1 MSDDFGDEATG
12 PDDDG
17 AVAPAEDAFAL
28 QRQRAVDMGGFLL
41 ELDHHVL
48 TWLPG
53 RGERLVVSFDNLA
66 AVRETEDRIIWG
78 QKFLMAQGH
87 DILGLQIKRRDW
99 YRDPQVISALEDLRD
114 DGFFRRFPAVSMYGS
129 SMGGFGAL
137 AFAPLA
143 PGCTVMAF
151 APQRSLDPG
160 LCPFETRYRHAR
172 QSTDWTLPYG
182 DAAEGLRAA
191 SRAYIGFD
199 PTLPED
205 RLHAQ
210 ALDAPNVTF
219 LPMRHMGHK
228 LPPGLLKMGLL
239 KEVSQQAFEARLDPV
254 GFARLMR
261 ARRDSIPWR
270 ADFLARCKARGHL
283 RLGLAL
289 AEKMMADR
297 PHWKIRHQ
305 KKDLAAALAAARAA

>member
-1 MSDDFGDEATG
+1 MRDDFGEE
-12 PDDDG
+12 
-17 AVAPAEDAFAL
+17 PAEAEVAGPGPAIADAFAL
-28 QRQRAVDMGGFLL
+28 QRQRAADLGGFML

-78 QKFLMAQGH
+78 QKFLTAQGF
-87 DILGLQIKRRDW
+87 DVLGLQIKRRDW
-99 YRDPQVISALEDLRD
+99 YRDAQVIGALTGLRD
-114 DGFFRRFPAVSMYGS
+114 DGFFRRFPKVSMYGS
-129 SMGGFGAL
+129 SMGGFAAL
-137 AFAPLA
+137 AFALLA

-151 APQRSLDPG
+151 APQRSLDTR
-160 LCPFETRYRHAR
+160 LCPYETRYRHAR
-172 QSTDWTLPYG
+172 QTTDWALPFG

-191 SRAYIGFD
+191 SRVYIAFD
-199 PTLPED
+199 PTE
-205 RLHAQ
+205 
-210 ALDAPNVTF
+210 ALDRAHAAALAAPNVTF

-239 KEVSQQAFEARLDPV
+239 KPLSQAAFEARLDLPE
-254 GFARLMR
+254 FARMMR
-261 ARRDSIPWR
+261 ARRDSTPWR
-270 ADFLARCKARGHL
+270 ADFLARCRARGHY

-297 PHWKIRHQ
+297 PHWKIRQQ
-305 KKDLAAALAAARAA
+305 KKELAAALAAAA